1 MARIVFAP
9 AIQRH
14 IEFPP
19 REVVGVSV
27 ADVLAA
33 VLAEQPALRG
43 YLLDDQGRLR
53 HHLSVFVDG
62 VAVRDRGRLS
72 DPVGEHSEIYVVQ
85 ALTGG

>member
-1 MARIVFAP
+1 MPRIVFAP

-14 IEFPP
+14 VASPA
-19 REVVGVSV
+19 REVAGTSV
-27 ADVLAA
+27 AAALAA

-62 VAVRDRGRLS
+62 VAVRDRQWLS
-72 DPVGEHSEIYVVQ
+72 DSVRPDSEIYVVQ